1 MINTQ
6 KANKTLCIIYSTII
20 YYTME
25 NITITKSE
33 YDYLIKENI
42 MLTNLLKLQ
51 EKEKQ
56 LLDEIKLLNRL
67 KSLYPTTNKD

>member
-1 MINTQ
+1 
-6 KANKTLCIIYSTII
+6 
-20 YYTME
+20 ME